1 MAENFTRDTIDYG
14 EIQLSLAHEQNDL
27 SHERTEMSVDRT
39 NMAKKR
45 TSMAQIRTDMA
56 FERTELSNSQTLL
69 SYLRTAI
76 AVFAAGIGMFEFL
89 RDPTIVHI
97 GVIMMAV
104 SPVILVVGVVHF
116 FVVRKRIFQ
125 WKEETNKKSS

>member
-1 MAENFTRDTIDYG
+1 MAENFTKDTIDYG

-45 TSMAQIRTDMA
+45 TSMAQTRTDMA
-56 FERTELSNSQTLL
+56 FARTELANSQTLL
-69 SYLRTAI
+69 SYIRTAI

-89 RDPTIVHI
+89 RDPTIVQL
-97 GVIMMAV
+97 GKVVMAV
-104 SPVILVVGVVHF
+104 SPVILIVGIVHF
-116 FVVRKRIFQ
+116 FIMRKKIFD
-125 WKEETNKKSS
+125 WKDNQKK

>member
-1 MAENFTRDTIDYG
+1 MAENFTKDTIDYG

-89 RDPTIVHI
+89 SDPTIVQI
-97 GVIMMAV
+97 GIIMMAV
-104 SPVILVVGVVHF
+104 SPVILIVGVVHF
-116 FVVRKRIFQ
+116 FIVRKRINQ
-125 WKEETNKKSS
+125 WKEETDKKSK